1 MYVSYTDEQN
11 IIRSMVRDFA
21 NNELEPTAAQRDE
34 EERFDR
40 DLFDK
45 MGKLGLTGIPWPAA
59 YGGLASDFLTYGPS
73 LPRARASR
81 SRARCGSSARRP
93 PRTRR
98 PSPGPRRAP
107 PAGRWGAAGCP
118 ARSAR
123 PPPRGTPGA
132 GRTADREHAGPGS

>member
-45 MGKLGLTGIPWPAA
+45 MGKLGLTGSR
-59 YGGLASDFLTYGPS
+59 GQKHTVGLGPIF
-73 LPRARASR
+73 
-81 SRARCGSSARRP
+81 
-93 PRTRR
+93 
-98 PSPGPRRAP
+98 
-107 PAGRWGAAGCP
+107 
-118 ARSAR
+118 
-123 PPPRGTPGA
+123 
-132 GRTADREHAGPGS
+132 